1 MDAVERKG
9 IAYLRVGEMASV
21 EEAISI
27 LGDEGQAIRRRC
39 LAVKA
44 VYLLGDLEQR
54 GAVMRWVREPVLGA
68 AILWAH
74 GRRFERR
81 KRRGAALEEW
91 MTELAEGPDMNG
103 YWDAAGKIGSLGFRR
118 ATRSVMSIVRESVEP
133 NRRAAALH
141 ALWLLGDPR
150 ATPLLLRVAADDAA
164 SEKERINAVEALGM
178 SAHRPHVQKALA
190 RYLSDPLPIVRY
202 SALCAVGAAWDC
214 GSRPGPELREA
225 LRRATLDTTRV
236 YEEGDVARL
245 AAQLLAPPQIGTFGV
260 QESSV

>member
-91 MTELAEGPDMNG
+91 LTELAEGPDMNG

-118 ATRSVMSIVRESVEP
+118 ATRPVMRIVRESGEP
-133 NRRAAALH
+133 NRRAAGLL
-141 ALWLLGDPR
+141 ALWLLGDRR
-150 ATPLLLRVAADDAA
+150 ARSLFLRVAGNRDA
-164 SEKERINAVEALGM
+164 SEKERMIAVEALGI
-178 SAHRPHVQKALA
+178 SAHRWQVQRALA
-190 RYLSDPLPIVRY
+190 RYLSDPLPMVRN
-202 SALCAVGAAWDC
+202 SALRAIEAGRVLGTPIGVELQAALE
-214 GSRPGPELREA
+214 R
-225 LRRATLDTTRV
+225 
-236 YEEGDVARL
+236 GDVQEDED
-245 AAQLLAPPQIGTFGV
+245 AQLLAPPQFGTFGV